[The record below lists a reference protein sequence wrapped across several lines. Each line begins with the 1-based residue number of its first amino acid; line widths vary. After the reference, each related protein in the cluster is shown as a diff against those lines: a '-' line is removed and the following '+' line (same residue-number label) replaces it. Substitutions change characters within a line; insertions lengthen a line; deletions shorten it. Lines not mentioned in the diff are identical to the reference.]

1 MFRNDPQ
8 VKFRQWM
15 DSSRKTQEEARGIL
29 QSQGK
34 KAKSKAQ
41 DTQDA
46 PKEELRRG
54 LERRSVDTY

>member
-1 MFRNDPQ
+1 
-8 VKFRQWM
+8 M
-15 DSSRKTQEEARGIL
+15 DGQFEKTQEEARGIL

-41 DTQDA
+41 DTQEA

-54 LERRSVDTY
+54 LERQSVDTC